1 MNKLTIEV
9 WDATG
14 NKKQLVELPSDAPV
28 NRVIA
33 VLVEKMNLPRYSPD
47 GQLMSYKFHH
57 KASGRQLL
65 DDQTLASADIHS
77 GDVLRLQPE
86 ITAGAEPMADDLVT
100 PEEVKECPFC
110 GEMILASGAKCR
122 YCQEYLDPELRDAEL
137 VPDDFD
143 RFLMPAGRPASAI
156 AAGYLGLLS
165 VLPFFGLLAIIVS
178 VKALRTLKQKPQLLG
193 RGRAWFGLVMGTI
206 MTLIY
211 AIPIVVL
218 IIGAIN
224 NSQGRQPRF

>member
-1 MNKLTIEV
+1 MDKLTIEV

-65 DDQTLASADIHS
+65 DDQTLASADIHT

-86 ITAGAEPMADDLVT
+86 ITAG
-100 PEEVKECPFC
+100 
-110 GEMILASGAKCR
+110 
-122 YCQEYLDPELRDAEL
+122 
-137 VPDDFD
+137 
-143 RFLMPAGRPASAI
+143 GRPRWRRI
-156 AAGYLGLLS
+156 
-165 VLPFFGLLAIIVS
+165 
-178 VKALRTLKQKPQLLG
+178 
-193 RGRAWFGLVMGTI
+193 W
-206 MTLIY
+206 
-211 AIPIVVL
+211 
-218 IIGAIN
+218 
-224 NSQGRQPRF
+224 